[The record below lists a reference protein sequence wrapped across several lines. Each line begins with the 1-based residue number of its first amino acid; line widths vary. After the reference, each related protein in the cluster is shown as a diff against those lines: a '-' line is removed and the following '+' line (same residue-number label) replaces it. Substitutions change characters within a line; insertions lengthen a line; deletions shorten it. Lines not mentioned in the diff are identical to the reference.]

1 MGSAAPQVW
10 VLTKMPPEAAA
21 NVANEVDTSGDQ
33 TTALYQHT
41 FISTTPRA
49 TAVDDLAQCPQ
60 AASRWLYVESPDP
73 T

>member
-1 MGSAAPQVW
+1 
-10 VLTKMPPEAAA
+10 MPPEAAA

-33 TTALYQHT
+33 TTALSQHT

-60 AASRWLYVESPDP
+60 AASRWLYVE
-73 T
+73 